1 MNSDGTATVSCKV
14 PAQWIPLLN
23 MIAKSRDA
31 CINDLL
37 KLCLQ
42 FLIETA
48 KLTTEPSPD
57 MRTLLNMMKVD
68 ANWASMFNYVNN
80 GKLDV
85 AQAILVLQQSKDG
98 KPREGYGI
106 ALFNKPF
113 MGCGLQSESKDEEGY
128 MTLSKDEI
136 LERVVELVM
145 GPDDY
150 KALRDAG
157 RYLESGSVRETL
169 SHMINAQIIDNMNEA
184 DRQELPGL
192 GEFHDFGKMIA
203 YGQRTKGYKHRT
215 PDSLSNAQ
223 QKIVFNDFDRDIAEA
238 EANGMEGEHIGDH
251 ITPEE
256 MEEKLGYKPFDV
268 EP

>member
-1 MNSDGTATVSCKV
+1 MIGEQVQMNSDGTATVSCKV

-37 KLCLQ
+37 KLCIQ

-48 KLTTEPSPD
+48 KLTTEASPD
-57 MRTLLNMMKVD
+57 MKTLLNMIKID
-68 ANWASMFNYVNN
+68 ANWGSMFNYVTN
-80 GKLDV
+80 GEFDV
-85 AQAILVLQQSKDG
+85 AQAILVLQQSKEG
-98 KPREGYGI
+98 KPREGFGLV
-106 ALFNKPF
+106 LFNKPF
-113 MGCGLQSESKDEEGY
+113 MGDCQQTFSKDY
-128 MTLSKDEI
+128 I
-136 LERVVELVM
+136 LERVIELVM

-150 KALRDAG
+150 KALRDVG

-169 SHMINAQIIDNMNEA
+169 SHMINAQIIDNLNEA

-203 YGQRTKGYKHRT
+203 YGQRTKGFKHRT